1 MHMFHTLTD
10 VQSGAP
16 ISLLRCIDNREDNLC
31 IGLRSISY
39 TVGWYN
45 VGPQES
51 ISWRPGGSTEATE
64 TAKVTPGLYRFAIL
78 RNFINRLGVNLSI
91 RLDNVTNRVVLR
103 IPVGWEVQF
112 TDGLLSLLGLD
123 DGLHGE
129 WLNSGTYTGDHS
141 IGFAGLKK
149 LHVYVEQLS
158 TTGNFVDGAPST
170 LLTTVGVGLRSPLG
184 AIETIRFENL
194 ELKRLTDGLI
204 SELKVSIC
212 DDYGKIVD
220 NHGQP
225 ISVVL
230 EIC

>member
-1 MHMFHTLTD
+1 MHMFHTLTG

-51 ISWRPGGSTEATE
+51 ISWRPGGSTETTE

-212 DDYGKIVD
+212 DDYGK
-220 NHGQP
+220 
-225 ISVVL
+225 S
-230 EIC
+230 

>member
-1 MHMFHTLTD
+1 MFHTLTD

-16 ISLLRCIDNREDNLC
+16 VSLLRCIDNREDNLC
-31 IGLRSISY
+31 IGLRSVSY

-51 ISWRPGGSTEATE
+51 ISWRPGGSTETAE

-78 RNFINRLGVNLSI
+78 RNFINRLGINLSV

-103 IPVGWEVQF
+103 VPVGWEIQF

-129 WLNSGTYTGDHS
+129 WLNSGTYTGDRS
-141 IGFAGLKK
+141 IDFAGLKR

-170 LLTTVGVGLRSPLG
+170 LLAAVGVGLRSPLG

-194 ELKRLTDGLI
+194 ELKRLTGGLI

-230 EIC
+230 EIR